1 MPETVEATTKATGNA
16 SDRAPKLSKEIPITT
31 LTTEEIEDRLIKARI
46 EMLISAPFFG
56 NLATRL
62 RFKDATEWCPTA
74 ATDGKYFYYNRNFI
88 AALSDVLKCIRLAD
102 EACVLIKH
110 FRCCHGMWGICH
122 RIVCHSLR
130 GEVLDRY
137 K

>member
-1 MPETVEATTKATGNA
+1 MKAANTN
-16 SDRAPKLSKEIPITT
+16 TT
-31 LTTEEIEDRLIKARI
+31 LGGKKTSVSDSFDISIQAHRNEARQIILEIFASLNTHPNATVALLENMGGIAK
-46 EMLISAPFFG
+46 FF
-56 NLATRL
+56 RPQ
-62 RFKDATEWCPTA
+62 RDDEF
-74 ATDGKYFYYNRNFI
+74 FI

-102 EACVLIKH
+102 EACVLITH

-122 RIVCHSLR
+122 RIVCRSLR